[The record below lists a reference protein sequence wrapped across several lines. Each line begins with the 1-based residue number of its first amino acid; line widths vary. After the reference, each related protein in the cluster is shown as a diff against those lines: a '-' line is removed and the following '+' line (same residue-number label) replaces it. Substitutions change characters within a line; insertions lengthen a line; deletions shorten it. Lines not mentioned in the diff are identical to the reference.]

1 MFKKHTVMLQRNKD
15 DISFEEKLSALKQ
28 YLSKQK
34 SEIKN
39 IPKKGNEI
47 DIFNYNSI
55 NSTECEKF
63 IQNISG

>member
-1 MFKKHTVMLQRNKD
+1 MLRRNKD

-34 SEIKN
+34 SDTEN
-39 IPKKGNEI
+39 IPKKATEEI
-47 DIFNYNSI
+47 DIIKYDTI

>member
-1 MFKKHTVMLQRNKD
+1 MLRRNKD